1 MHVLGVSKIIPVRTD
16 RPLEL
21 YAQKKLHQH
30 DKKGCMCG
38 GFESACTAPRGLR
51 CSPISLP
58 NPARETCVP
67 GLHLAVNTVFRNVF
81 FFFFGFGSQNL
92 QRVGKDSHLKDNRE
106 VRRVGRGQI

>member
-81 FFFFGFGSQNL
+81 FCFFWFRFPEFTESG
-92 QRVGKDSHLKDNRE
+92 QRQPLKRQS
-106 VRRVGRGQI
+106 RGQTGW

>member
-1 MHVLGVSKIIPVRTD
+1 MYDDYRLVVNKIIPVRTD

-67 GLHLAVNTVFRNVF
+67 GLHLAVNIVFRNMLYF
-81 FFFFGFGSQNL
+81 FLVSVP
-92 QRVGKDSHLKDNRE
+92 RIYRE
-106 VRRVGRGQI
+106 WEKTAT